1 MNNNFFKNNKIN
13 INELCN
19 INIENLFN
27 TNQNTHISNPNDTIL
42 NNKII
47 LNVNNLVQSKSF
59 KCNVDDN
66 YIVKK
71 IKTIEIDEKKKINE
85 LYDKIYNDCLK
96 KINDAIDITLTDI
109 FFSVNDNFFGYKDYN
124 SKKCL
129 LYIQKKLRDK
139 KFETYIYSK
148 NSIFISWK
156 LLQFT

>member
-1 MNNNFFKNNKIN
+1 MNNNFLKNNKIN

-66 YIVKK
+66 YIIKK
-71 IKTIEIDEKKKINE
+71 IKTIESDEKKKISE
-85 LYDKIYNDCLK
+85 LYEKNYNDCLK
-96 KINDAIDITLTDI
+96 KINDTIDINLTDI
-109 FFSVNDNFFGYKDYN
+109 FYSVNDNFFGYKEYN

-156 LLQFT
+156 SL